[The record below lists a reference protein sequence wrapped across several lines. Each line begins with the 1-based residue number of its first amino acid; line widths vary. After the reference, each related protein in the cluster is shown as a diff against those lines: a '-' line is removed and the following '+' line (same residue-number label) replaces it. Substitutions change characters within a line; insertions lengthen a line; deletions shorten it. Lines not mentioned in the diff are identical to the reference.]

1 MARPVSASTVMP
13 SRAMAPDV
21 LLNFDVATPT
31 LIAARSLQERVDR
44 KYVLGAGTLEPLLAH
59 LCHEYSLLRAGE
71 QDWARYESIYL
82 DTPGLDL
89 YHAHRCGRR
98 PRHKIR
104 IRHHVERQLSFLEIK
119 SKTNSGRTVKR
130 RLPLPYGQNHLGAA
144 ERQFIENYAPVDA
157 VRLMPCITISFMRLT
172 LVGRGLNERLT
183 FDRDLT
189 CAGGPREGRFSRVV
203 IAEVKQAQ
211 YSNHLGAVAALR
223 SLHAREAAFSKYCVG
238 TVLVAPVAGN
248 IFKPT
253 LRAVERL
260 SA

>member
-1 MARPVSASTVMP
+1 ME
-13 SRAMAPDV
+13 
-21 LLNFDVATPT
+21 FDVVRAFEIATPA
-31 LIAARSLQERVDR
+31 LVEGRSLQQRIDR
-44 KYVLGAGTLEPLLAH
+44 KYLLAADHLEPLLAR
-59 LCHEYSLLRAGE
+59 LCLGYCLLRAGE
-71 QDWARYESIYL
+71 RGWARYESIYL
-82 DTPGLDL
+82 DTPRRDL

-98 PRHKIR
+98 PRYKIR
-104 IRHHVERQLSFLEIK
+104 IRHHIDRQLTFLEIK
-119 SKTNSGRTVKR
+119 SKGNSGRTVKR
-130 RLPLPYGQNHLGAA
+130 RFALPYGQNHLGAA
-144 ERQFIENYAPVDA
+144 ERQFIENHAPVDA

-172 LVGRGLNERLT
+172 LVGRSLNERVT

-189 CAGGPREGRFSRVV
+189 FADGPCEERFSRVV

-211 YSNHLGAVAALR
+211 CSNHLGAVAALR

-238 TVLVAPVAGN
+238 TILVAPVAGN

>member
-31 LIAARSLQERVDR
+31 LIAARSLQQRVDR

-98 PRHKIR
+98 PRYKIR
-104 IRHHVERQLSFLEIK
+104 IRHHVERQLSFLETK
-119 SKTNSGRTVKR
+119 RKTNSSRTVKR
-130 RLPLPYGQNHLGAA
+130 RLAIPYRQNHLGSR
-144 ERQFIENYAPVDA
+144 ERQFIEAHTPVDA
-157 VRLMPCITISFMRLT
+157 VRLMPCVSTFFLRLT
-172 LVGRGLNERLT
+172 LVGKDLNERLT
-183 FDRDLT
+183 FDRDVTFVSGLHEV
-189 CAGGPREGRFSRVV
+189 CLSRVV
-203 IAEVKQAQ
+203 IAEVKQAVF
-211 YSNHLGAVAALR
+211 SNHLGAVAALR
-223 SLHAREAAFSKYCVG
+223 SLHVREMAFSKYCVG
-238 TVLVAPVAGN
+238 TILVAPVAGS

-253 LRAVERL
+253 LKAVERL